1 MDEMKISTR
10 LMKGLI
16 AKIVKTMI
24 KKKVGYDVDIRLND
38 LVITNDDNKAH
49 VHLNV
54 DAELNKDELA
64 KILETIC
71 LT

>member
-38 LVITNDDNKAH
+38 LVITNDNDKAH

-54 DAELNKDELA
+54 DAEMNKDELA
-64 KILETIC
+64 KILKATG

>member
-38 LVITNDDNKAH
+38 LIITNDDDKAH

-64 KILETIC
+64 KILKATG

>member
-54 DAELNKDELA
+54 DAELDKDELA
-64 KILETIC
+64 KILKATG

>member
-24 KKKVGYDVDIRLND
+24 KKKVGYEVDIRLND
-38 LVITNDDNKAH
+38 LVITNDNDKAH

-54 DAELNKDELA
+54 DAEMNKDELA
-64 KILETIC
+64 KILKATG

>member
-1 MDEMKISTR
+1 MNEMKISTR

-38 LVITNDDNKAH
+38 LVITNDNDKAH

-54 DAELNKDELA
+54 DAEMNKDELA
-64 KILETIC
+64 KILKATG

>member
-38 LVITNDDNKAH
+38 LVITNDNNKAH

-54 DAELNKDELA
+54 DAELDKDELA
-64 KILETIC
+64 KILKATG

>member
-38 LVITNDDNKAH
+38 LVITNDNDKAH

-64 KILETIC
+64 KILKATG

>member
-38 LVITNDDNKAH
+38 LVITNEDDKAH

-64 KILETIC
+64 KILKATG